1 MHTCEVLLQKHTHT
15 TARTRKQKHAE
26 TQYVYEHAQ
35 CDTGGHGPSCLFC
48 ACSAFVVGN
57 SVATHTHAETTHRHT
72 HTHILYGLANGAAAL
87 PASVMWFT
95 LV

>member
-57 SVATHTHAETTHRHT
+57 SVATHTHAETTHT
-72 HTHILYGLANGAAAL
+72 HTHSLRAG
-87 PASVMWFT
+87 
-95 LV
+95 